1 MDHPYLR
8 RVIPP
13 DDPYALPLIR
23 AAGDRGLWPKRNA
36 RACGRDLALHGH
48 KALSQGPYP
57 GSCIC

>member
-48 KALSQGPYP
+48 KALS
-57 GSCIC
+57 